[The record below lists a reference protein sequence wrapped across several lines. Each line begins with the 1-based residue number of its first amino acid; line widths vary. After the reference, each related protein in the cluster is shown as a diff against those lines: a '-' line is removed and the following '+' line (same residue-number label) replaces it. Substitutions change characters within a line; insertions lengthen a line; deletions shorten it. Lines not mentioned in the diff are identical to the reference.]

1 LTDVAVTPTIEHHHH
16 HHHNGSN
23 SNRTPVG
30 SNDTAAQL
38 TLQEETTATRDTN
51 ETKEAGKTPPASPR
65 APDSIEGRMSH
76 VEETQ
81 NQMRAE
87 LEKYLQDVRTRTN
100 EEGTALVDFPE
111 SFDKD
116 SEQATNR
123 ESSWRK
129 FISDRVRNHP
139 DGELDRKTQQKL

>member
-1 LTDVAVTPTIEHHHH
+1 
-16 HHHNGSN
+16 
-23 SNRTPVG
+23 
-30 SNDTAAQL
+30 
-38 TLQEETTATRDTN
+38 
-51 ETKEAGKTPPASPR
+51 
-65 APDSIEGRMSH
+65 MSH

-87 LEKYLQDVRTRTN
+87 LEKYLQDVRSRTD